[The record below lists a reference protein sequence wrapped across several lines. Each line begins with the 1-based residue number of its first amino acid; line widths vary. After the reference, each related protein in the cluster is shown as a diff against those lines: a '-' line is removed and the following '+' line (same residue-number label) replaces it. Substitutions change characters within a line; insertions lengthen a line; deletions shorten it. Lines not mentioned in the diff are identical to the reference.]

1 MNEISVK
8 NIYMCSEDVVAR
20 EIEGELIIVPLVAGI
35 GDMDDELFTLN
46 ETGKLIWDCLDGKTS
61 LLDIIENIQRE
72 YNADTDL
79 IEEDV
84 LGLVG
89 ELVRRGILID
99 KSTP

>member
-1 MNEISVK
+1 MNEIFVE

-35 GDMDDELFTLN
+35 GDLEDELFTLN
-46 ETGKLIWDCLDGKTS
+46 DTGKAIWDRLDGKTS
-61 LLDIIENIQRE
+61 LCEIIKDIQRE
-72 YNADTDL
+72 YNADSDL

-99 KSTP
+99 KSNP